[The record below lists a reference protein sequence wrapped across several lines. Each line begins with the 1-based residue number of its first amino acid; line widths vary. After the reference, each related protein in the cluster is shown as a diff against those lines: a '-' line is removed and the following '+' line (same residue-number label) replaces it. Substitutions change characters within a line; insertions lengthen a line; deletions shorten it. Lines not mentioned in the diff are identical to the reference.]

1 MQYRSFGNLDWKVS
15 ALGFGAMRMPVID
28 NTPSKIDEPEAIRMI
43 RHAIDNGV
51 NYVDTA
57 YPYHGGMSEPLVARA
72 LKDGYREK
80 VRLAT
85 KSPSWFLQMPEDFHR
100 YLDEQLERLQT
111 DHIDFYL
118 IHALNKRRWP
128 PLRDMGIAREAQKAI
143 ADGRIGQIG
152 FSFHD
157 DLDTFK
163 GIIDDEDSWDFCQI
177 QYNFMDTDY
186 QAGTE
191 GLRYATEKGLAV
203 VVMEPIRGGQ
213 LAAKPPEAV
222 AKLWDSAAVK
232 RSPVEWALQW
242 VWNQSEVSVVLSGM
256 SDMDQVEENL
266 VSADRSG
273 VGILSNEEVALI
285 DRVAEA
291 YDAISPVPCTNCKY
305 CMPCPNGVDIPG
317 VFRIYNDVEL
327 YGDLDRPKML
337 YQIRLTDEE
346 RADKCIACGEC
357 LDKCPQ
363 EIEIPDWMEKAD
375 ELLAP

>member
-1 MQYRSFGNLDWKVS
+1 
-15 ALGFGAMRMPVID
+15 
-28 NTPSKIDEPEAIRMI
+28 
-43 RHAIDNGV
+43 
-51 NYVDTA
+51 
-57 YPYHGGMSEPLVARA
+57 
-72 LKDGYREK
+72 
-80 VRLAT
+80 
-85 KSPSWFLQMPEDFHR
+85 
-100 YLDEQLERLQT
+100 
-111 DHIDFYL
+111 
-118 IHALNKRRWP
+118 
-128 PLRDMGIAREAQKAI
+128 
-143 ADGRIGQIG
+143 
-152 FSFHD
+152 
-157 DLDTFK
+157 
-163 GIIDDEDSWDFCQI
+163 
-177 QYNFMDTDY
+177 
-186 QAGTE
+186 
-191 GLRYATEKGLAV
+191 